1 MKSNYIISQGDG
13 LRLYSYISTASGLAH
28 ISKILSGAKKNNPS
42 NGITGM
48 MSYNNGYYFQV
59 IEGGDENISELID
72 AIEKDVRH
80 KDVQTIFDVSVTQR
94 HFPNWSMKLISSLTS
109 NHVFQAFMMDMD
121 SSIEALSPQ
130 KHALLENFYRSPRY
144 SYSSKSQP
152 ESWDSC
158 AFTVDHW
165 PDFSELP
172 PTIELMSLCGSL
184 FNNTMTYQQLSN
196 DAHYGNEAELR
207 NTLKSLNRA
216 KCLVTSKAKR
226 QSNDVPEALVAL
238 HKDLSFM
245 SKMKEFISARLH

>member
-1 MKSNYIISQGDG
+1 M
-13 LRLYSYISTASGLAH
+13 RLYSYISTASGLAH

-48 MSYNNGYYFQV
+48 MGYNNGYYFQV
-59 IEGGDENISELID
+59 IEGNDNNVAELID
-72 AIEKDVRH
+72 AIQQDVRH
-80 KDVQTIFDVSVTQR
+80 KDVQTIFDISVTHR
-94 HFPNWSMKLISSLTS
+94 HFPNWSMKLVPLITNSRA
-109 NHVFQAFMMDMD
+109 FQAFMMDMD
-121 SSIEALSPQ
+121 SNIEQLSPQ

-144 SYSSKSQP
+144 SYEPDLQS
-152 ESWDSC
+152 ENWDSC
-158 AFTVDHW
+158 AFSVDQW

-196 DAHYGNEAELR
+196 DTHFGTEFELR

-216 KCLVTSKAKR
+216 KCLVTSKVKR
-226 QSNDVPEALVAL
+226 RTNDVPEVFVTP
-238 HKDLSFM
+238 HGDWGFM

>member
-1 MKSNYIISQGDG
+1 
-13 LRLYSYISTASGLAH
+13 
-28 ISKILSGAKKNNPS
+28 
-42 NGITGM
+42 M

-59 IEGGDENISELID
+59 IEGGDRNVAELVA

-80 KDVQTIFDVSVTQR
+80 KGIQTIFDTSVGHR
-94 HFPNWSMKLISSLTS
+94 HFPNWSMKLVPLLT
-109 NHVFQAFMMDMD
+109 NNNLFQAFMMDMD

-144 SYSSKSQP
+144 SYSSKLQP
-152 ESWDSC
+152 ENWASC
-158 AFTVDHW
+158 AFSINHW

-196 DAHYGNEAELR
+196 DTHYGTEVELR

-216 KCLVTSKAKR
+216 KCLVTSKVNR
-226 QSNDVPEALVAL
+226 RINDADELFVAP
-238 HKDLSFM
+238 HRDLSFM
-245 SKMKEFISARLH
+245 SRMKEFISTRLH